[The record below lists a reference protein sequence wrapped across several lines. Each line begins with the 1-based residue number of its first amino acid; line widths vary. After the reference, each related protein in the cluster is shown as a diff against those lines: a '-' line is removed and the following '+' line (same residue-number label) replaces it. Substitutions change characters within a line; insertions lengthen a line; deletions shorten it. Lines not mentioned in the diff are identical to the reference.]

1 MTSRP
6 PVKGRRMTLI
16 AKFDCPSENGIVML
30 ADSQETRGEYRV
42 DVKKIVPEICGNYE
56 VAMGGSGYIG
66 PLIDGQDLALRD
78 ALRSIASGKSERDL
92 RRVIRNSI
100 LAYHRGEVAA
110 HPESDDSKKL
120 MEFLICAR
128 DIHAHQIFSWRTY
141 GTVVK
146 PGAIYE
152 LLGWDHDVYHEF
164 VRPHFAAGA
173 PDLPFQQAIVL
184 GLRLF
189 MAAERTLNCVSEPT
203 TLVVITPDKIHLE
216 EAAEVSAMRKR
227 IAEYDKLL
235 RDLVISCP
243 DTSIEE
249 HIMRDKIAQFGEAA
263 MRLHSAFID
272 AAATRAFWAGKFF
285 ATDYPYPRWPPG
297 MEFWVSLSEGKV
309 RAKALSKEQRK
320 NLRQLVHVGTGLPRP
335 STSQTSEPE
344 KPK

>member
-1 MTSRP
+1 
-6 PVKGRRMTLI
+6 MTLI
-16 AKFDCPSENGIVML
+16 AKFDCPSGNGIVML

-42 DVKKIVPEICGNYE
+42 DVKKIVPEVCGNYE
-56 VAMGGSGYIG
+56 VAIGGSGYIG
-66 PLIDGQDLALRD
+66 PLIDGQDHAIRD

-100 LAYHRGEVAA
+100 LTYHRNEVAA

-128 DIHAHQIFSWRTY
+128 DICARQIFSWRTY
-141 GTVVK
+141 GPTVN
-146 PGAIYE
+146 PGASYE

-164 VRPHFAAGA
+164 VRPYFATGMSS
-173 PDLPFQQAIVL
+173 LPFQQAIVL

-203 TLVVITPDKIHLE
+203 TMVIITPDQIHIE

-227 IAEYDKLL
+227 IAIYDTLL

-249 HIMRDKIAQFGEAA
+249 HTMREKIEQFGEAA

-285 ATDYPYPRWPPG
+285 AADYPYPRWPLG

-309 RAKALSKEQRK
+309 RAKALSEEQRQR
-320 NLRQLVHVGTGLPRP
+320 LRQIVHVGTGLPTP
-335 STSQTSEPE
+335 STSQKLEPE
-344 KPK
+344 EK